1 MPATTAE
8 TLSIVNREVSVAPL
22 VLLSAADHYGRSA
35 KGTRRRVVGVLLGQN
50 DGKSVRVSN
59 SFAVPFE
66 EDDKDPS
73 VWFLDHNYV
82 ESMNDMFKKVNA
94 REKLIG
100 WYHSGP
106 KLRASDLEI
115 NELFKRYTPNP
126 LLVII
131 DVQPRDVGVP
141 TDAYF
146 AVEEIK
152 DDGTST
158 AKTFVHTPSTIEA
171 EEAEEIGVEH
181 LLRDIRDVAVGTLS
195 TRITSQLQSLQGL
208 HLRLQDIS
216 KYLQKVIDGELP
228 VNHAILG
235 NLQDV
240 FNLLPNLS
248 TPKSTGKDL
257 PTVNGQ
263 VNAGVGISGG
273 SAENTELAKAM
284 SVKTND
290 QLMAIYLSSLIRA
303 ITAFHDLIDNKIQNK
318 RTQEDEDAKAEEA
331 RNEKDGKKDEKAVS
345 NGTAAGEKVDEKKD
359 GKETDTKKEEKS
371 KKKS

>member
-1 MPATTAE
+1 MPATTADAIS
-8 TLSIVNREVSVAPL
+8 LSTRTVTVAPL
-22 VLLSAADHYGRSA
+22 VLLSVADHYGRSA
-35 KGTRRRVVGVLLGQN
+35 KGTRKRVVGVLLGEN
-50 DGKSVRVSN
+50 TGSTVRVSN

-66 EDDKDPS
+66 EDEKDPS
-73 VWFLDHNYV
+73 VWFLDHNFV
-82 ESMNDMFKKVNA
+82 ESMRDMFKKINA

-126 LLVII
+126 LLVIV
-131 DVQPRDVGVP
+131 DVQPKEVGVP

-146 AVEEIK
+146 AVDEIK
-152 DDGTST
+152 DDGSTTS
-158 AKTFVHTPSTIEA
+158 KTFVNTPSIIEA

-208 HLRLQDIS
+208 HLRLRDIGQ
-216 KYLQKVIDGELP
+216 YLQKVLDHELP
-228 VNHAILG
+228 INHTILG

-248 TPKSTGKDL
+248 TPAVT
-257 PTVNGQ
+257 PR
-263 VNAGVGISGG
+263 ISG
-273 SAENTELAKAM
+273 STDPQSDNSDLARAM
-284 SVKTND
+284 SIKTND

-303 ITAFHDLIDNKIQNK
+303 ITAFHDLIENKIQN
-318 RTQEDEDAKAEEA
+318 RQQQEENESKKEQEANAAKADKEA
-331 RNEKDGKKDEKAVS
+331 AKKN
-345 NGTAAGEKVDEKKD
+345 NGTVNGEQ
-359 GKETDTKKEEKS
+359 KEEQEGSKEKP
-371 KKKS
+371 KKKG